1 MIITNNQGLP
11 RALVEAVKRDTH
23 KGADYSASALT
34 KSPRALWLE
43 RRHGD
48 EITKDASEMV
58 WALFG
63 TAVHAVLERA
73 DNEHRLTEEY
83 LTAEIAG
90 KTLSGTCD
98 LYDDGIISDWKTTS
112 VWSYIYL
119 DRARMDEYE
128 SQLNAYAYLFRKYGF
143 AVDGLQIVMLF
154 RDWQASKA
162 KYDPSYPQSQVK
174 VVPVEL
180 WDEMRQVNYLIKRIT
195 MYEGWSE
202 TPDDELPLCSAD
214 YRWAKTGKWAVM
226 KEGRKSAIKLY
237 DAEAEALNA
246 SASDSKL
253 YVQERP
259 GEQWKRCEYC
269 NGRDFCNQYK
279 EGLE

>member
-63 TAVHAVLERA
+63 SAVHAVLERA

-90 KTLSGTCD
+90 KTLSA
-98 LYDDGIISDWKTTS
+98 TTGS
-112 VWSYIYL
+112 SRTGRPQASGRTSTLTVQGWMSTRASLTPMPTFSGNMGSCCFAIGK
-119 DRARMDEYE
+119 RARLSMIHLTRSRRFSRYP
-128 SQLNAYAYLFRKYGF
+128 SSYG
-143 AVDGLQIVMLF
+143 QS
-154 RDWQASKA
+154 RSK
-162 KYDPSYPQSQVK
+162 
-174 VVPVEL
+174 
-180 WDEMRQVNYLIKRIT
+180 KRT
-195 MYEGWSE
+195 S
-202 TPDDELPLCSAD
+202 
-214 YRWAKTGKWAVM
+214 
-226 KEGRKSAIKLY
+226 
-237 DAEAEALNA
+237 
-246 SASDSKL
+246 
-253 YVQERP
+253 
-259 GEQWKRCEYC
+259 
-269 NGRDFCNQYK
+269 
-279 EGLE
+279 

>member
-63 TAVHAVLERA
+63 SAVHAVLERA

-162 KYDPSYPQSQVK
+162 KYDPSYPQSQVQPLSIK
-174 VVPVEL
+174 L
-180 WDEMRQVNYLIKRIT
+180 WTKQEQEAYIIERVRNYES
-195 MYEGWSE
+195 YQN
-202 TPDDELPLCSAD
+202 TPDGNLPLCSPE
-214 YRWAKTGKWAVM
+214 YRWAKPSKWALM
-226 KEGRKSAIKLY
+226 KDGRKSAVKLY
-237 DAEAEALNA
+237 DTEAEAQA
-246 SASDSKL
+246 ATTGDRKMS
-253 YVQERP
+253 VQERP